1 MRKKSYVA
9 FFILVFA
16 FWSVSVV
23 LGYAQDNIVRVDSI
37 EWVPAETT
45 VTVSVFLK
53 TGSDLNG
60 IEIPLKFYHPN
71 NLAIQCD
78 SIHWSEDWFWAN
90 EAADYSGQG
99 GDLSYI
105 DNTEKTI
112 AIHAVWFLDSFPGD
126 DDTLCTVY
134 FTTGQYWYKDSTVT
148 IDTFRTAPGVT
159 PPHKLNLVDDL
170 AHELDVAFFAGF
182 LGKPLT
188 WVRENVVEDYYIP
201 KEFSLGQNY
210 PNPFNPTTV
219 IRFALPEDAWV
230 KIEVFNILGQKITT
244 LVDEYLTA
252 GVKETGWDGKNSGGT
267 EVASGIYFYRIAT
280 DRFTDIKK
288 MVLLK

>member
-1 MRKKSYVA
+1 MRKKSCVI
-9 FFILVFA
+9 FFILVFG
-16 FWSVSVV
+16 FWSISALV
-23 LGYAQDNIVRVDSI
+23 GYAQDHVVLVDSV
-37 EWVPAETT
+37 ERVPAETT
-45 VTVSVFLK
+45 VTVNVFLK
-53 TGSDLNG
+53 TTSDLSAV
-60 IEIPLKFYHPN
+60 EIPLKFYNPN
-71 NLAIQCD
+71 NLEVQCD

-90 EAADYSGQG
+90 EADNYSGQG
-99 GDLSYI
+99 GDKSYI
-105 DNTEKTI
+105 DNTEKTV
-112 AIHAVWFLDSFPGD
+112 AIYAIWFLSTFPGD
-126 DDTLCTVY
+126 DDTLCTIY
-134 FTTGQYWYKDSTVT
+134 FTTGPYWYPESVVT

-159 PPHKLNLVDDL
+159 PPHWLNLIDES
-170 AHELDVAFFAGF
+170 AHELEVVFYYGF
-182 LGKPLT
+182 MGNPS
-188 WVRENVVEDYYIP
+188 WVREVDVDDIYTP
-201 KEFSLGQNY
+201 KEFTLGQNY

-230 KIEVFNILGQKITT
+230 KVEVFNILGQKITT